1 MARKPL
7 EEKNYDLII
16 LGGGPAGLAA
26 GIYGG
31 RAKMNTLIIEKGSVG
46 GRAFTTREIV
56 NYPGFPDT
64 TGPEL
69 TGIMRDHAEKFGCT
83 ITKETIKTVDFSD
96 DMKVLTTRKNK
107 YTAPAVII
115 ATGTEARVLGI
126 PGEKEFTGDG
136 VAYCATC
143 DAEFFQDQHVVV
155 VGSGDQAIE
164 EGMFIAKFAEKIT
177 VIVLHEEGILD
188 CNKQA
193 AERAFKHPKMNFV
206 WNSVLDAI
214 YGEDS
219 VEGVKVKNVKTGEIN
234 DLACQGVFFFVGLV
248 PQTAFLEG
256 TGLETSSRG
265 YIPTTDLMETNL
277 EGIYAVGDVRDKYLR
292 QIATAVGDGAT
303 AATAAERFIEEQKDI
318 QENIMNSDKPL
329 LLSFWTP
336 DYDDSLEK
344 VNAVDK
350 VVAESGLDYKT
361 MEADYTRKKTLASK
375 FGVELNDNKH
385 AAVIIIK
392 DGKKAG
398 ELDLAGD
405 IASQLK

>member
-1 MARKPL
+1 MA
-7 EEKNYDLII
+7 EKKLNEKHYDLII

-31 RAKMNTLIIEKGSVG
+31 RAKLNTLIIEKSSVG

-56 NYPGFPDT
+56 NYPGFPET
-64 TGPEL
+64 TGPDL
-69 TGIMRDHAEKFGCT
+69 TNIMREHAEKFGVT
-83 ITKETIKTVDFSD
+83 IARENIKSVDFSD
-96 DMKVLTTRKNK
+96 DVKVLTTRKNK
-107 YTAPAVII
+107 YMAPAVIV

-164 EGMFIAKFAEKIT
+164 EGMFIAKFASKIT
-177 VIVLHEEGILD
+177 VIVLHDEGVLD

-214 YGEDS
+214 YGNDG
-219 VEGVKVKNVKTGEIN
+219 VEGVKVKNVKTGEIS
-234 DLACQGVFFFVGLV
+234 DLACSGVFFFVGLV

-256 TGLETSSRG
+256 TGIETSSRG
-265 YIPTTDLMETNL
+265 YIPTTNLMETNL

-303 AATAAERFIEEQKDI
+303 AATAAERFIEEQKDF
-318 QENIMNSDKPL
+318 QENIMHSDKPV

-336 DYDDSLEK
+336 DYDDSLEM

-350 VVAESGLDYKT
+350 AVAEAGGHYKT
-361 MEADYTRKKTLASK
+361 MEADYTRKKTLAAK
-375 FGVELNDNKH
+375 FGIELNDDQH
-385 AAVIIIK
+385 AAVVVIK
-392 DGKKAG
+392 EGKKVG
-398 ELDLAGD
+398 ELDLSADLTG
-405 IASQLK
+405 QLK